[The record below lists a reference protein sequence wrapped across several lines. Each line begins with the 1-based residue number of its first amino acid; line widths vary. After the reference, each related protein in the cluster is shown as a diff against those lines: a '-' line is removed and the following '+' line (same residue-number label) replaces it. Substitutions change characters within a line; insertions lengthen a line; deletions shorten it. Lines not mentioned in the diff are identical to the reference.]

1 VHDQVAEGC
10 LPAQV
15 LRWQDLGTSGL
26 LTAQC
31 GSELLRVRLS
41 PDRAAPKV
49 GQTVYLQVLGAH
61 SCFYEREEL
70 IA

>member
-1 VHDQVAEGC
+1 
-10 LPAQV
+10 
-15 LRWQDLGTSGL
+15 
-26 LTAQC
+26 
-31 GSELLRVRLS
+31 
-41 PDRAAPKV
+41 V